1 MGAGMTDILKLC
13 CRCGGIP
20 KIGMYKRKY
29 ETAECSGESVAYY
42 VECQKCKADTIGH
55 YSKFEAIN
63 EWNDMND

>member
-1 MGAGMTDILKLC
+1 MTDILKLC

-29 ETAECSGESVAYY
+29 ETTECSGESITYY

-63 EWNDMND
+63 EWNDMNDR

>member
-1 MGAGMTDILKLC
+1 MTDILKFC

-29 ETAECSGESVAYY
+29 ETTECSGESITYY

-63 EWNDMND
+63 EWNDMNDR